1 MGDEQELR
9 DMVAEILEA
18 EPGDLLESS
27 ELESFATYDSVARL
41 SLMVALSDFI
51 GRPVMVPELM
61 ELHTYA
67 DVVRFAKASSKNGN
81 HA

>member
-1 MGDEQELR
+1 MPDDQELR
-9 DMVAEILEA
+9 DLVADIVETKPE
-18 EPGDLLESS
+18 DLQETT
-27 ELESFATYDSVARL
+27 ELESFAAYDSVARL

-51 GRPVMVPELM
+51 GRPVMVSELM

-67 DVVRFAKASSKNGN
+67 DVVGFVRMSSDNGH